1 MTVLVK
7 KWRLLLCMQRRELDR
22 RPRTDRMNSGSSY
35 IHKTDV
41 VEGDGFRVPLVMLC
55 WGPPK
60 PWAHK
65 GTIPAFEH
73 FQ

>member
-22 RPRTDRMNSGSSY
+22 RPRTDRMNSGSSC

-41 VEGDGFRVPLVMLC
+41 VEGGGF
-55 WGPPK
+55 
-60 PWAHK
+60 
-65 GTIPAFEH
+65 
-73 FQ
+73 